1 MLALLAAPAWPQSKV
16 MEAQS
21 DAQKRKDV
29 DVIWDVKTQI
39 DEGMKPNATIHRP
52 TEQADLLAFTHVTV
66 IDATGQPALSNRTV
80 ILAGDCIQSI
90 GKFSETRVPKSA
102 RIIDASGKYMIPG
115 LWDMHVHFRG
125 GPALTPDN
133 EASLSV
139 FLANGI
145 TGVREMGGDIAE
157 TVFRWRAE
165 IANGARLGPRI
176 LTSGPKLDGPKPAW
190 PGSIPVTDPA
200 SARAAVDKLKAMG
213 SDFVKIYAKDFP
225 PDVFAALIDEA
236 RKQGL
241 SVGGHLS
248 FMTMRTRDAINGGVR
263 FIEHADLD
271 VLAACSRSEKQLDD
285 EYVAR
290 LESKAPISRIELE
303 YRYARTYDEAWA
315 RELVAELIQHDVW
328 VTPTLAVMR
337 QLESVGRVDYEQ
349 HPERKYIFP
358 GMWQTW
364 NPKLGRRHPY
374 TDDQLK
380 QLKLVD
386 EKTAVLVKLMQSLGV
401 GLLAGS
407 DSGASNNF
415 TFPGWT
421 LHRELELLVESGL
434 SPMEALQTATRN
446 PARFLGELRR
456 NGTVEEGKA
465 ANLVLLT
472 ANPLEDIRNTR
483 KIDATIL
490 KGKLLTRADLDKL
503 LQDVATKVAVA
514 AH

>member
-1 MLALLAAPAWPQSKV
+1 MLGGYQPVQGDRMPLSRRDFLEKSLAVGAVTFVSALDPSPLLNSLA
-16 MEAQS
+16 
-21 DAQKRKDV
+21 
-29 DVIWDVKTQI
+29 
-39 DEGMKPNATIHRP
+39 
-52 TEQADLLAFTHVTV
+52 EQTNSLAFIHVTV
-66 IDATGQPALSNRTV
+66 IDATGRPPLLDRTV
-80 ILAGDCIQSI
+80 IVVGDRIRTI
-90 GKFSETRVPKSA
+90 GKFSKTKLPKSA
-102 RIIDASGKYMIPG
+102 TVIDARGKYMIPG

-125 GPALTPDN
+125 GPALIPDN

-165 IANGARLGPRI
+165 IANGTRLGPRI
-176 LTSGPKLDGPKPAW
+176 LTSGPKVDGPKPAW

-200 SARAAVDKLKAMG
+200 SARAAVDKVKAMG
-213 SDFVKIYAKDFP
+213 SDFVKIYAIDFP
-225 PDVFAALIDEA
+225 RDVFAALIDEA

-241 SVGGHLS
+241 NVGGHLS
-248 FMTMRTRDAINGGVR
+248 LMTMTIRDAINGGVR
-263 FIEHADLD
+263 FVEHVEIF
-271 VLAACSRSEKQLDD
+271 VLGGCSRSEKQLND
-285 EYVAR
+285 EFAR
-290 LESKAPISRIELE
+290 RDSKPPMGLLELQN
-303 YRYARTYDEAWA
+303 RYAQTYDEAWA

-337 QLESVGRVDYEQ
+337 QSESVGRVDYEQ

-364 NPKLGRRHPY
+364 DPKLGRRHPL

-380 QLKLVD
+380 RLELVH
-386 EKTAVLVKLMQSLGV
+386 EKTTTLVKLMQSSGV

-421 LHRELELLVESGL
+421 LHRELELLVEIGL

-446 PARFLGELRR
+446 PARFLGELLR
-456 NGTVEEGKA
+456 NGTVEPGKT

-472 ANPLEDIRNTR
+472 ANPLEDVRNTR
-483 KIDATIL
+483 KIDAVVL
-490 KGKLLTRADLDKL
+490 NGKLLTRTHLDNL
-503 LQDVATKVAVA
+503 LQDVAAKAAAA

>member
-1 MLALLAAPAWPQSKV
+1 MPLTRRDLLEKSLALGAVTLVSAFDSSSLLNDLAAQTNS
-16 MEAQS
+16 
-21 DAQKRKDV
+21 
-29 DVIWDVKTQI
+29 I
-39 DEGMKPNATIHRP
+39 
-52 TEQADLLAFTHVTV
+52 AFTHVTV
-66 IDATGQPALSNRTV
+66 IDATGRPPSPDRTV
-80 ILAGDCIQSI
+80 VVVGDRIQSI
-90 GKFSETRVPKSA
+90 GKSGEKKVPKSA
-102 RIIDASGKYMIPG
+102 RIIDASGKYLIPG

-125 GPALTPDN
+125 GPALIPDN
-133 EASLSV
+133 EAWLSV

-165 IANGARLGPRI
+165 IANGTRLGPRI
-176 LTSGPKLDGPKPAW
+176 LTSGPKVDGPKPAW

-200 SARAAVDKLKAMG
+200 SARAAVDRLKAMG
-213 SDFVKIYAKDFP
+213 SDFVKIYAIDFP
-225 PDVFAALIDEA
+225 RDVFAALIDEA

-241 SVGGHLS
+241 NVGGHLS
-248 FMTMRTRDAINGGVR
+248 LMTMTIRDAINGGVR
-263 FIEHADLD
+263 FVEHVEVF
-271 VLAACSRSEKQLDD
+271 VLGGCSRSEKQLND
-285 EYVAR
+285 EFAR
-290 LESKAPISRIELE
+290 RDSKPPMGLLELQN
-303 YRYARTYDEAWA
+303 RYAQTYDEAWA

-328 VTPTLAVMR
+328 VTPTLAILR

-364 NPKLGRRHPY
+364 DPKLGLREPL

-380 QLKLVD
+380 LLGLVH
-386 EKTAVLVKLMQSLGV
+386 EKTATLVKLMQSSGV

-421 LHRELELLVESGL
+421 LHRELELLVEIGL

-446 PARFLGELRR
+446 PARFLGELLR
-456 NGTVEEGKA
+456 NGTVEPGKT

-472 ANPLEDIRNTR
+472 ANPLEDIRNTQ
-483 KIDATIL
+483 KIDSVVL
-490 KGKLLTRADLDKL
+490 KGKLLTRVDLDKL
-503 LQDVATKVAVA
+503 LEDVATKAAA

>member
-1 MLALLAAPAWPQSKV
+1 MPLTRRDLLEKSLALGAVTLVSTFDSSFLLNDLAAQTDS
-16 MEAQS
+16 
-21 DAQKRKDV
+21 
-29 DVIWDVKTQI
+29 I
-39 DEGMKPNATIHRP
+39 
-52 TEQADLLAFTHVTV
+52 AFTHVTV
-66 IDATGQPALSNRTV
+66 IDATGRPPSPDRTV
-80 ILAGDCIQSI
+80 VVVGDRIQSI
-90 GKFSETRVPKSA
+90 GKLGEKKVPKSA

-125 GPALTPDN
+125 GPALIPDN
-133 EASLSV
+133 EAWLSV

-165 IANGARLGPRI
+165 IANGTRLGPRI
-176 LTSGPKLDGPKPAW
+176 LTSGPKVDGPKPAW

-200 SARAAVDKLKAMG
+200 SARAAVAKVKAMG
-213 SDFVKIYAKDFP
+213 SDFVKIYAIDFP
-225 PDVFAALIDEA
+225 RDVFAALIDEA

-241 SVGGHLS
+241 NVGGHLS
-248 FMTMRTRDAINGGVR
+248 LMTMTIRDAINGGVR
-263 FIEHADLD
+263 FVEHVEIF
-271 VLAACSRSEKQLDD
+271 VLGGCSRSEKQLND
-285 EYVAR
+285 EFAR
-290 LESKAPISRIELE
+290 RDSKPPMGLLELQN
-303 YRYARTYDEAWA
+303 RYAQTYDEAWA
-315 RELVAELIQHDVW
+315 REFAELIQHDVW

-337 QLESVGRVDYEQ
+337 QSESVGRVDYEQ

-364 NPKLGRRHPY
+364 DPKLGRRHPL

-380 QLKLVD
+380 LLELVH
-386 EKTAVLVKLMQSLGV
+386 EKTTTLVKLMQSSGV

-421 LHRELELLVESGL
+421 LHRELELLVEIGL

-446 PARFLGELRR
+446 PARFLGELLR
-456 NGTVEEGKA
+456 NGTVEPGKT

-472 ANPLEDIRNTR
+472 ANPLEDVRNTR
-483 KIDATIL
+483 KIDAVVL
-490 KGKLLTRADLDKL
+490 KGKLLTRTDLDNL
-503 LQDVATKVAVA
+503 LQDVAAKAAAA

>member
-1 MLALLAAPAWPQSKV
+1 MKKATLVALTLLTSVLLAPEILKAQDPERKPASNTDP
-16 MEAQS
+16 
-21 DAQKRKDV
+21 
-29 DVIWDVKTQI
+29 
-39 DEGMKPNATIHRP
+39 
-52 TEQADLLAFTHVTV
+52 LAFIHVTV
-66 IDATGQPALSNRTV
+66 IDATGQPALSDRTV
-80 ILAGDCIQSI
+80 ILAGDRIQSI

-115 LWDMHVHFRG
+115 LWDMHIHFRG
-125 GPALTPDN
+125 GPALIPDN

-248 FMTMRTRDAINGGVR
+248 FMTMGTRDAINGGVR
-263 FIEHADLD
+263 FIEHADLH

-364 NPKLGRRHPY
+364 DPKVGLRHPY

-415 TFPGWT
+415 MFPGWT
-421 LHRELELLVESGL
+421 LHQELELLVESGL
-434 SPMEALQTATRN
+434 SPMEALQAATRN
-446 PARFLGELRR
+446 PARFLDELPH
-456 NGTVEEGKA
+456 NGTVEEGKT

-472 ANPLEDIRNTR
+472 ANPLDDIRNTR
-483 KIDATIL
+483 KIGAVVL
-490 KGKLLTRADLDKL
+490 KGKLLTRSDLDKL
-503 LQDVATKVAVA
+503 LQDVAAKAAVA
-514 AH
+514 RVTSAATRPGHRSPG